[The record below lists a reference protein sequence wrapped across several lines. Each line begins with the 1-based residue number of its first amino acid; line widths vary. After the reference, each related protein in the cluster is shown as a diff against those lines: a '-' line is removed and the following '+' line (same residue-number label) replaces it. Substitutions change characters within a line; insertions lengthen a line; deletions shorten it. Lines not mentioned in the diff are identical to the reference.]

1 MKKITAT
8 SMRQLIE
15 RAGLNQCSAARAIGI
30 SPRAMRRYCSLDRSV
45 YREPPTP
52 VVLALRAIADS
63 GSGGSRK

>member
-1 MKKITAT
+1 MKKQTAQYVRT
-8 SMRQLIE
+8 LIE

-63 GSGGSRK
+63 GTGGKK